1 MYAALY
7 VLGCPDLAPVKIG
20 ASSNLPKRLTDMQ
33 SDWPYRLTLYHAW
46 FAPARA
52 AGLIRNAAHEA
63 LAKHRTRG
71 EWFDI
76 NPLIAAVYVSRAA
89 MSAGVSISTP
99 SEVLASLDAAVVA
112 RPADADVAA
121 MARKVMEYQMR
132 GAPHI
137 GA

>member
-33 SDWPYRLTLYHAW
+33 GDWPYRLTLYHAW

-52 AGLIRNAAHEA
+52 AMMIRNAAHEA
-63 LAKHRTRG
+63 LAKHRARG
-71 EWFDI
+71 EWFEVF
-76 NPLIAAVYVSRAA
+76 PAEAAEAIRRAA

-99 SEVLASLDAAVVA
+99 SEVLAALDAAVVA
-112 RPADADVAA
+112 SPGDADVAA

-132 GAPHI
+132 TA
-137 GA
+137 

>member
-20 ASSNLPKRLTDMQ
+20 ASANLPKRLTDMQ
-33 SDWPYRLTLYHAW
+33 GDWPYRLTLYHAW

-52 AGLIRNAAHEA
+52 AGLIRNAAHET
-63 LAKHRTRG
+63 LAEDRVRG
-71 EWFDI
+71 EWFYAD
-76 NPLIAAVYVSRAA
+76 LHEAAEAICRAA

-99 SEVLASLDAAVVA
+99 SEVLTALDAAVVA
-112 RPADADVAA
+112 SPADADVAA

-132 GAPHI
+132 GAHI